1 MSAKTDEYEFIK
13 KHWGL
18 EEKAFGQAPR
28 VGWGDIVGIVE
39 AARAAGREE
48 EQEELS
54 KAKGNARELLRAIVE
69 EAKKEGAEEQRE
81 RSKDILRGL
90 YRRDLRDFFGG
101 NPINLVFK
109 DGWQT
114 AIDYAEQAIREQGE
128 GEK

>member
-48 EQEELS
+48 
-54 KAKGNARELLRAIVE
+54 
-69 EAKKEGAEEQRE
+69 GAAEQRE
-81 RSKDILRGL
+81 KDAEIAESKKVCGNMP
-90 YRRDLRDFFGG
+90 YVKMMDLGV
-101 NPINLVFK
+101 PKINGTCERIAK
-109 DGWQT
+109 
-114 AIDYAEQAIREQGE
+114 AIREQE
-128 GEK
+128 EKK